1 MYYSES
7 KEHNIKIGDIVVAI
21 DDDKYIRLRKGD
33 VYEVL
38 EITPAYET
46 GWGEV
51 VPEFYVVRDVSTRRE
66 DRYRAWHFRKKEDK
80 WQK

>member
-7 KEHNIKIGDIVVAI
+7 KEYNIKIGDIVVAI
-21 DDDKYIRLRKGD
+21 DDDRYIRLRKGD

-46 GWGEV
+46 GWGEI
-51 VPEFYVVRDVSTRRE
+51 VPEFYNVREVSTGRE
-66 DRYRAWHFRKKEDK
+66 DIYRAWHFRKREE
-80 WQK
+80 